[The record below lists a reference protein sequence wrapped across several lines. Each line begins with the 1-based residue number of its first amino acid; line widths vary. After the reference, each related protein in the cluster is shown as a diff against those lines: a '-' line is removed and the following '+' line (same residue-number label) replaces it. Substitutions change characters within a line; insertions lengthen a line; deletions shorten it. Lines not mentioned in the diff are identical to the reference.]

1 MNKPSNFIPATRRIL
16 TASIMLLLVG
26 QACTLSLFKNPIDPG
41 SGTPIPVNN
50 VPTSTPQPVA
60 QTNFVVTLPEPLGLN
75 ETLVISIMD
84 EVTGL
89 SLNAVQYPMSARDSL
104 TYTAVLPL
112 PFNSAVKY
120 RYVRLGAS
128 QVLEDTSLNTAIR
141 YRMYFVAGPADVQDI
156 IADWGDKSYSRPNGT
171 ILGQVFNSD
180 TGSPLPNMLVSAG
193 GSRSITDSTGRFE
206 LIGLPVGTQNLIVY
220 SLDGRY
226 QTFQQGAAVAAGNTT
241 TVDLR
246 VKAVPFVN
254 ITFIVSVPA
263 ATVPGVP
270 VRIAGNILQLGN
282 TFADL
287 QGGVSTS
294 TDRMPV
300 LSLQPD
306 GRYSVTLGLPA
317 GTHIQYKYTL
327 GDGYWNAEHK
337 TDGQWNLRELIIPA
351 QDTTIQDAVPS
362 WSAGDSSPI
371 LFEVSAPSVTPPG
384 DIIYMQFNTFGWME
398 PIPMWPLG
406 NNRWVYKLYSPL
418 NVLGSFSYR
427 YCRNG
432 QCGSADDVQTIGAA
446 PIGRQAVTSLVS
458 QDIQDTI
465 SAWKWFENPEPVTLV
480 GANITPRAS
489 GFNAGIEFQS
499 TYRPNWS
506 YYAPQ
511 AFANVQALGANFVI
525 LTPSWTYS
533 TISPLSFAP
542 VTGQDPLWIDS
553 AIMISQA
560 RALSLNV
567 ALFPTPNFPVSS
579 NASNT
584 PSANF
589 WLAAPRDAQWWQTW
603 FTRYR
608 AFAIN
613 YADLAS
619 QTGSQTLILGG
630 DWVAPA
636 LPGGK
641 LPDGN
646 LSNVSADAE
655 AQWKSII
662 AEVRSHFTGQ
672 LLWAL
677 PYTKSNLETPLS
689 FLQDVDGIYLL
700 WSASLSTNPSATK
713 TDFANEAGRLLDNEV
728 APLVTLLKKPL
739 ILAVA
744 YPSVAGAASGCIANG
759 QGSCLDWTAL
769 NRPNIDLDAVSV
781 SLQTQADIYEAM
793 LNAVNSRAWI
803 FGFVSRGYYPPVSL
817 QDKSA
822 SIHSKPAADILWYW
836 FPRML
841 GVIK

>member
-1 MNKPSNFIPATRRIL
+1 
-16 TASIMLLLVG
+16 MLVLAG
-26 QACTLSLFKNPIDPG
+26 QACTLSLFQNPINTTP
-41 SGTPIPVNN
+41 STPIPGVT
-50 VPTSTPQPVA
+50 VPAPTPQPVA
-60 QTNFVVTLPEPLGLN
+60 QTNFVVTLPEPLGPN
-75 ETLVISIMD
+75 EKLVISVMD

-112 PFNSAVKY
+112 PFNSVVKY
-120 RYVRLGAS
+120 RYVRMGAA
-128 QVLEDTSLNTAIR
+128 QVLEDTSLNAGIR
-141 YRMYFVAGPADVQDI
+141 YRMVFVAGPADVQDI

-193 GSRSITDSTGRFE
+193 GVQSITDSTGKFE
-206 LIGLPVGTQNLIVY
+206 LIGLPAGTQNLIVY

-226 QTFQQGAAVAAGNTT
+226 QTFQQGAAVAPGNVT

-254 ITFIVSVPA
+254 ITFIASVPA

-287 QGGVSTS
+287 QGGVSTN
-294 TDRMPV
+294 TDRMPIM
-300 LSLQPD
+300 SLQPD
-306 GRYSVTLGLPA
+306 GKYSVTIGLPA

-337 TDGQWNLRELIIPA
+337 LDGQWNLREFTVPA
-351 QDTTIQDAVPS
+351 QDTTLNDSIAS

-371 LFEVSAPSVTPPG
+371 LFEVTVPSVTPPG

-398 PIPMWPLG
+398 PVPMWPLG
-406 NNRWVYKLYSPL
+406 NNHWAYKLYSPL

-432 QCGSADDVQTIGAA
+432 QCGSADDVQTVGAA
-446 PIGRQAVTSLVS
+446 PVGRQASTSLVS
-458 QDIQDTI
+458 QDIQDSI

-480 GANITPRAS
+480 GAAITPRAAN
-489 GFNAGIEFQS
+489 FMAGIEFQS

-511 AFANVQALGANFVI
+511 AFANVQALGANNVI
-525 LTPSWTYS
+525 LTPSWTY
-533 TISPLSFAP
+533 TNVSPLSFAP
-542 VTGQDPLWIDS
+542 VTGRDPLWIDS

-560 RALSLNV
+560 RALNLNV
-567 ALFPTPNFPVSS
+567 SVFPTPNFPASS
-579 NASNT
+579 N
-584 PSANF
+584 PSAQPSAGF
-589 WLAAPRDAQWWQTW
+589 WQSAPRDAQWWQAW

-613 YADLAS
+613 YADLAAQS
-619 QTGSQTLILGG
+619 GSQTLILGG
-630 DWVAPA
+630 DWTTPA

-641 LPDGN
+641 LPDGSP
-646 LSNVSADAE
+646 SNVPAEAE
-655 AQWKSII
+655 AQWKSIL
-662 AEVRSHFTGQ
+662 ADVRTHFKGQ

-677 PYTKSNLETPLS
+677 PYTKSSLEAPLT

-728 APLVTLLKKPL
+728 APLATLLNKP
-739 ILAVA
+739 ITLAIA
-744 YPSVAGAASGCIANG
+744 YPSATGAANGCIANG
-759 QGSCLDWTAL
+759 QGGCFDWTAL
-769 NRPNIDLDAVSV
+769 NRPNGDMEVVSL
-781 SLQTQADIYEAM
+781 SLQTQADIYEAI
-793 LNAVNSRAWI
+793 LNAVNTRPWI
-803 FGFVSRGYYPPVSL
+803 AGFVSRGYYPPASL

-836 FPRML
+836 FPRLL
-841 GVIK
+841 GIVK